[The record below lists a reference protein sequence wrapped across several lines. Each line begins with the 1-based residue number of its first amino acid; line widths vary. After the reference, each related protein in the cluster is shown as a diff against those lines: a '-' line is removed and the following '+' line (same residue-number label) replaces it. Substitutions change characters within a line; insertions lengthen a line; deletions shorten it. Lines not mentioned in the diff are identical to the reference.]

1 MLSVEKIRQLLDRE
15 GAKLI
20 AQIQANM
27 VAEGVNASGE
37 SSDSLYSETTSTLDG
52 NIKFQI
58 IGNEAFRYM
67 EGGRGPTRQSE
78 GGVLYEQILDWV
90 FAKGIDIEDESPE
103 AVAAKITRTI
113 HNSGTLLHRL
123 KETRDI
129 YTSVFSDNVIDEL
142 ENKITEEIGF
152 NVETVFF
159 NHWKI

>member
-1 MLSVEKIRQLLDRE
+1 MLNANKIRQLLDRE
-15 GAKLI
+15 GAKFI

-27 VAEGVNASGE
+27 VAEGVNASGD
-37 SSDSLYSETTSTLDG
+37 SSDSLYSETTSTVDG
-52 NIKFQI
+52 IKFQI

-90 FAKGIDIEDESPE
+90 FAKGLDIGDESPE
-103 AVAAKITRTI
+103 TIAAKITRTI
-113 HNSGTLLHRL
+113 HESGTLLHRL
-123 KETRDI
+123 GETIDI
-129 YTSVFSDNVIDEL
+129 YSSVFSDNAIDEL